1 MEIVK
6 FFWIKMLLL
15 RVINIDFR
23 YMYKILNKNSLNY
36 FFIDGGL
43 F

>member
-23 YMYKILNKNSLNY
+23 YMYKILNKNRLNY

>member
-23 YMYKILNKNSLNY
+23 YMYKILYKNRLNY